1 MSAHKVRRV
10 TLREVGAEL
19 GVSAKTVSNAYGR
32 PDQLSPGLRERILAT
47 AARLGYPGPDPLASG
62 LRRGRVGAVGVAYA
76 NRLSYAFDDPVSV
89 ELLAGGSAAAERARA
104 GLLLLPGS
112 ATAESRVAA
121 LTKAVVDG
129 LVVNSLADDDPL
141 LPVAISRRLPL
152 VVLDQ
157 PDPARLAELGA
168 PDSPWVGIDD
178 RAAAAT
184 VAEHLLSLGHRRL
197 GVACFGLHR
206 EPARGLVDEP
216 AQAAATYAVTR
227 RRLAGLRDAALRAGI
242 DWTVV
247 PVAQGTD
254 STVPEGEAAADAL
267 LATRPRPTALV
278 CLSDRLAE
286 GALRT
291 AARLGLRVPT
301 DLSVAGF
308 DDAPS
313 AGPLGLTTI
322 RQPNRLKGRLATEGL
337 LGLLDGSP
345 VDPVRILP
353 TELIIRTS
361 TGPAPAADRAGGE
374 EARHDQ

>member
-1 MSAHKVRRV
+1 VPGDEPRRV

-19 GVSAKTVSNAYGR
+19 GVSAKTVSNAYRR
-32 PDQLSPGLRERILAT
+32 PDQLSSRLREQILAT
-47 AARLGYPGPDPLASG
+47 AQRLGYPGPDPVASG

-89 ELLAGGSAAAERARA
+89 ELLAGASSAAERAGA

-121 LTKAVVDG
+121 LTGAVIDG

-141 LPVAISRRLPL
+141 LPVAIARRLPL
-152 VVLDQ
+152 VVIDQ
-157 PDPARLAELGA
+157 PEPARLAELGA
-168 PDSPWVGIDD
+168 PESPWVGIDD
-178 RAAAAT
+178 WSAAAAL
-184 VAEHLLSLGHRRL
+184 AEHLFALGHRRL
-197 GVACFGLHR
+197 GVVCFGLH
-206 EPARGLVDEP
+206 PDPTRGLVDER

-227 RRLAGLRDAALRAGI
+227 GRLAALRDAARRVGI
-242 DWTVV
+242 DWSGV
-247 PVAQGTD
+247 PVSQGTD
-254 STVPEGEAAADAL
+254 STVAEGEAGAEAV

-291 AARLGLRVPT
+291 AARLGLRVPD

-313 AGPLGLTTI
+313 AAGLGLTTI
-322 RQPNRLKGRLATEGL
+322 RQPNRLKGQLATDAL
-337 LGLLDGSP
+337 LEVLDGSP
-345 VDPVRILP
+345 VDSVRTLP
-353 TELIIRTS
+353 TELIVRRS
-361 TGPAPAADRAGGE
+361 TGPAPHGDR
-374 EARHDQ
+374 DQIPRA